1 MSGRYYSRPRAF
13 SSILREL
20 RAKEPW
26 GGRLA
31 RNFVF
36 RVWPKAMGRGI
47 ARAARPVSLKN
58 DCLHVEVGDSSWL
71 YELELRKRELL
82 ARINEHLDGS
92 RIGDIRFK
100 LSNAGLSFGE
110 DEGADEPAAFSR
122 KATPVASR
130 DDAAIESAIADVGD
144 EQLRRAAEK
153 LIRHIRSREN
163 PL

>member
-1 MSGRYYSRPRAF
+1 M
-13 SSILREL
+13 

-31 RNFVF
+31 RNFAF
-36 RVWPKAMGRGI
+36 RVWPKALGQGI
-47 ARAARPVSLKN
+47 ARAARPVLLKN

-71 YELELRKRELL
+71 YELELRKQELL
-82 ARINEHLDGS
+82 ARINEHLDDS

-100 LSNAGLSFGE
+100 LSNAGLSFGD
-110 DEGADEPAAFSR
+110 DEEAGAPAAFSR

-144 EQLRRAAEK
+144 EQLRRAAER
-153 LIRHIRSREN
+153 LIRHIRTHEN